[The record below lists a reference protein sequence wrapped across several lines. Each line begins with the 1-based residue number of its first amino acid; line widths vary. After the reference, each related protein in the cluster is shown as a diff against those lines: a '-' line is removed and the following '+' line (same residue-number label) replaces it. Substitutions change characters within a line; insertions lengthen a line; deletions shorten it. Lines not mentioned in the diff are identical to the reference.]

1 MNYMLIEHYSSNKKS
16 LNLSTPLEISN
27 LPKLVG
33 CLLRDDLFLFSTSL
47 IELRIISK

>member
-27 LPKLVG
+27 QLVG
-33 CLLRDDLFLFSTSL
+33 CLLRDDLFLLSTSL